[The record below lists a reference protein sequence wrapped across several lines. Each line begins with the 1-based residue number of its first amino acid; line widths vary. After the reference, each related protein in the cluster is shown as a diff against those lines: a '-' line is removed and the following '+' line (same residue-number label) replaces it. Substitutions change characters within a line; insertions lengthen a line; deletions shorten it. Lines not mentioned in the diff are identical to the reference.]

1 MKIYINQEEKNLNES
16 CSLNQLLESINV
28 KDIGIALAVN
38 QSVIPKNSWDK
49 YTLKEND
56 NVLLIRATQ
65 GG

>member
-16 CSLNQLLESINV
+16 CSLNQLLESLNV